1 MELVSEGLIFIE
13 IFFNNRWE
21 IVKSLCIFCNGN
33 LCFGD
38 CQFAAVH
45 GWVSCFQRLY
55 LEGRNGFSPLLLI
68 KSDQLYIIK
77 FS

>member
-1 MELVSEGLIFIE
+1 M
-13 IFFNNRWE
+13 
-21 IVKSLCIFCNGN
+21 KSLCIFCYGN

-45 GWVSCFQRLY
+45 GCGSSSLVCFQRLY
-55 LEGRNGFSPLLLI
+55 LEGRNGFSPFWLI
-68 KSDQLYIIK
+68 NSDQPYIIK